1 MKTDF
6 IQQLMTVERLP
17 SVSVAKSLLPM
28 QELQEMWIRSLG
40 WEDPPGEEME
50 TRPSIL
56 SFSFFWL
63 TELCLFL
70 LN

>member
-17 SVSVAKSLLPM
+17 SVSVAKTLLPM
-28 QELQEMWIRSLG
+28 QEMQEMWIRSLG

-50 TRPSIL
+50 TRHSIL